1 MKYWSFINLPWDMSS
16 PKKKL
21 CLINSAV
28 LTFIGYKQ
36 TNIQA
41 KNEFR
46 YIDNRG
52 LNFWLE
58 SVQLHRWTR
67 FPQRK
72 ILTIV
77 SITLP
82 FLNPYRIL
90 TPSLSSS
97 IPIYPSPF
105 PSSIPLISFPL
116 PFLNPSSIL
125 PPSLPQ
131 SLLYTSPFPSSI
143 PILSFHPSSIPI
155 LFFPRS
161 FINHYSI
168 LPPSPPQ
175 SLFYPSP
182 FPYLIPIE
190 SLPLLFLPQS
200 LFYPSSPFLNHYS
213 ILHPPLSSIPILSF
227 TLSFLNP
234 YSNLHPFLP

>member
-1 MKYWSFINLPWDMSS
+1 MSS

-21 CLINSAV
+21 CLIDSAV
-28 LTFIGYKQ
+28 LTFIGFKQ

-58 SVQLHRWTR
+58 SVQIHRCTR

-77 SITLP
+77 S
-82 FLNPYRIL
+82 
-90 TPSLSSS
+90 PSLSSS

-105 PSSIPLISFPL
+105 PSSIPLLSFPL

-143 PILSFHPSSIPI
+143 PILSFT
-155 LFFPRS
+155 
-161 FINHYSI
+161 
-168 LPPSPPQ
+168 
-175 SLFYPSP
+175 
-182 FPYLIPIE
+182 
-190 SLPLLFLPQS
+190 LPQS
-200 LFYPSSPFLNHYS
+200 LFYSSPVPS
-213 ILHPPLSSIPILSF
+213 
-227 TLSFLNP
+227 
-234 YSNLHPFLP
+234 

>member
-1 MKYWSFINLPWDMSS
+1 MSS

-21 CLINSAV
+21 CLIDSAV

-58 SVQLHRWTR
+58 SVQLHRRTR

-105 PSSIPLISFPL
+105 PSSIPLLSFPL
-116 PFLNPSSIL
+116 PFLNPYCIL
-125 PPSLPQ
+125 PHSLPQ
-131 SLLYTSPFPSSI
+131 SLYYPSPFLNPYSILPPFLHKSLFNPSPFPSSI
-143 PILSFHPSSIPI
+143 PILSIT
-155 LFFPRS
+155 
-161 FINHYSI
+161 
-168 LPPSPPQ
+168 
-175 SLFYPSP
+175 
-182 FPYLIPIE
+182 
-190 SLPLLFLPQS
+190 LPLL
-200 LFYPSSPFLNHYS
+200 
-213 ILHPPLSSIPILSF
+213 
-227 TLSFLNP
+227 NP
-234 YSNLHPFLP
+234 Y